1 VDKQKLG
8 FNVNTV
14 NLWKK
19 FGHKLCREFL
29 DDSRVVK
36 DGWINNNWIQKYI
49 DSSNL
54 DVKYVNKFYGILA
67 FEIWYRIFIT
77 KEMSGN
83 STLD

>member
-1 VDKQKLG
+1 MD
-8 FNVNTV
+8 
-14 NLWKK
+14 NLLELNNEELTEYLIK
-19 FGHKLCREFL
+19 FGHKICREFL
-29 DDSRVVK
+29 NDSRVVK